1 MSITNAVKQKMIS
14 DYISNPQGRAKLA
27 ASMTQPL
34 RLRRDYLSV
43 GRKTFL
49 VEQLPDGALPIY
61 DKDPDVTAYVVG
73 EEGENILAVTKPRR
87 VIFPLFEIASN
98 PEIPL
103 TQIKERRFDL
113 IERAQDLARSQI
125 QAAEDERV
133 FAVLDAI
140 ATNGFDSIAGG
151 ENADIPVVAPI
162 TGAVLADAFS
172 LIERHDLRV
181 ARVFMNAR
189 DYADLRKFGRD
200 ILDIETQRDLL
211 KTGLMGTLWGSQ
223 IIVSR
228 LVPVGTVYVC
238 CEPEMFGRI
247 PVRTELTVL
256 SCRRPEGTHHRVQ
269 LLREHRTGR
278 LQPEGSRPPD
288 HHAYLIRLNGPRTPD
303 RIFRSG
309 VSRFRMGIVAQ
320 RWGCRCW
327 LLSRE
332 RSVRGNPPSVG
343 NWPKSW
349 VLKWFQNLC
358 GTTRI
363 CRTSMRTPTV
373 GPSPHRCSWLPIGSA
388 ATGTCL
394 GSRAGSCSTDSCSRT
409 ACSPRC
415 VVTWAT

>member
-1 MSITNAVKQKMIS
+1 MAVNNAVKQRIIS
-14 DYISNPQGRAKLA
+14 EYIKTPQGRAKLA

-34 RLRRDYLSV
+34 RTRRDYTSV

-73 EEGENILAVTKPRR
+73 EEGQNILAVTKPRR

-113 IERAQDLARSQI
+113 IERSQDLARAQI

-133 FAVLDAI
+133 FAVLDSI
-140 ATNGFDSIAGG
+140 ATDGFDSIAGG
-151 ENADIPVVAPI
+151 TNADIPVVAPI

-200 ILDIETQRDLL
+200 ILDIESQAALL
-211 KTGLMGTLWGSQ
+211 KTGLMGTLWGAQ

-228 LVPVGTVYVC
+228 LVPVGTVYC
-238 CEPEMFGRI
+238 ACEPEMFGRM

-256 SCRRPEGTHHRVQ
+256 SADDPKA
-269 LLREHRTGR
+269 RTIGFSVFENIGIGAYNPRGLAR
-278 LQPEGSRPPD
+278 LS
-288 HHAYLIRLNGPRTPD
+288 I
-303 RIFRSG
+303 
-309 VSRFRMGIVAQ
+309 
-320 RWGCRCW
+320 
-327 LLSRE
+327 
-332 RSVRGNPPSVG
+332 
-343 NWPKSW
+343 
-349 VLKWFQNLC
+349 
-358 GTTRI
+358 TR
-363 CRTSMRTPTV
+363 
-373 GPSPHRCSWLPIGSA
+373 
-388 ATGTCL
+388 
-394 GSRAGSCSTDSCSRT
+394 
-409 ACSPRC
+409 
-415 VVTWAT
+415 